1 MALRATRNI
10 VIEAQCKRSHPEFL
24 SRSHRVTINSA
35 HADALTDRAGFQTRQ
50 PSLAAGEDLDA
61 ARWPLTRPPHLL
73 ETSRPGVFAVGDVRG
88 GNIKPVTSAG
98 AGPAHAGAFLHY
110 LRHE

>member
-73 ETSRPGVFAVGDVRG
+73 ETSRPGVFAAGDVRG
-88 GNIKPVTSAG
+88 GNIKRIASAVCAG
-98 AGPAHAGAFLHY
+98 ATPDAFLHHV
-110 LRHE
+110 LSQ